1 MYRAAKFAS
10 AISAGVVVSV
20 PVATIPLMT
29 VEAAEDCLSKPKDVT
44 PPGQHWYYL
53 IDRGSKRRCWY
64 LHKETGTSAHASITR
79 RARRAAIVE
88 ARKSDPAKSDPVIT
102 RTSADAHA
110 ELGARPARDDN
121 VQGVSQQTLVA
132 SDYPTGAVRDQPDT
146 VSDASPQSPVT
157 ARWPEPAGV
166 RSSAVEP
173 PPPPFVVAAIAP
185 DAKPAA
191 TAVDVGPKV
200 SAFALTSADMPATA
214 PQASLEPLF
223 VATIGAITLT
233 GFAGSSVYVVARSRR
248 RPRSHAS
255 LSTGAGRPPAEL
267 VDHSR
272 LPQWLEPTATGSTRY
287 PDHDAEAS
295 SSDPTTRRVTSKPG
309 RFAKLRRVNRCIR

>member
-29 VEAAEDCLSKPKDVT
+29 VEAAEDCLIKPKDVT

-79 RARRAAIVE
+79 RARRAAIVD
-88 ARKSDPAKSDPVIT
+88 ARKGDPAMT

-110 ELGARPARDDN
+110 EVGVRPAGTDN
-121 VQGVSQQTLVA
+121 VQWGAQQTLVP
-132 SDYPTGAVRDQPDT
+132 SDYPTGAGRDQPDA

-166 RSSAVEP
+166 RSATIEP
-173 PPPPFVVAAIAP
+173 PPPSFIVAAIAP
-185 DAKPAA
+185 DAKPDA
-191 TAVDVGPKV
+191 TKAEIGPKV
-200 SAFALTSADMPATA
+200 SPFALTSAETPAA
-214 PQASLEPLF
+214 AKQASLEPLF

-233 GFAGSSVYVVARSRR
+233 GFAGSSVYVMARIRR
-248 RPRSHAS
+248 RPRSHPSMSAS
-255 LSTGAGRPPAEL
+255 VSRGPGRPSAEV

-272 LPQWLEPTATGSTRY
+272 LPRWLEPTATGSRF
-287 PDHDAEAS
+287 PDHAYDS
-295 SSDPTTRRVTSKPG
+295 
-309 RFAKLRRVNRCIR
+309 